1 MSVKVEGTYLTP
13 EQRDLF
19 KNKKSTRR
27 PGQVLGLRN
36 VSVKNIL
43 IAIVQKLKR

>member
-13 EQRDLF
+13 GQRDQF
-19 KNKKSTRR
+19 KKKSTRR
-27 PGQVLGLRN
+27 PGQVLGLRS

-43 IAIVQKLKR
+43 IAIVQKLK